1 MFFNKL
7 FLILTASLIAFSQT
21 VNATNEINPSKNNN
35 LYLLK
40 HVSCKYRKK
49 DKVSYCVDKDN
60 KNITGEIR
68 KYADGKI
75 TLSIPVKDGLI
86 DGTVRA
92 FKRNGEKKYEK
103 NYQKGQVHGLYDTFY
118 EGNKIKTSTTY
129 KNNIKEGIAKHY
141 YPNGYIE
148 KQLTYVANKMDGKMR
163 TYDQQ
168 GKTTFDF
175 ITANDKIV
183 KGVYHFIDKKDKILT
198 APLPQIIINA
208 LNEEC
213 VILRNKLTDKC
224 YLIDIDNTTEG
235 NCNQEWLKENL
246 QTLELTVNKCKSKE

>member
-7 FLILTASLIAFSQT
+7 LFILTCCLIATSQT
-21 VNATNEINPSKNNN
+21 ALASTENKAKDTNSI
-35 LYLLK
+35 YLLK

-103 NYQKGQVHGLYDTFY
+103 NYQNGQVHGLYDTFY
-118 EGNKIKTSTTY
+118 EGNKIETSTTY

-141 YPNGYIE
+141 YTNGYIE
-148 KQLTYVANKMDGKMR
+148 KQLTYVADKMDGKMR
-163 TYDQQ
+163 TYNKQ

-175 ITANDKIV
+175 ITANNKIV
-183 KGVYHFIDKKDKILT
+183 KGTYNYLDTKGKVQSDS
-198 APLPQIIINA
+198 LPQIIIDA
-208 LNEEC
+208 LNNEC
-213 VILRNKLTDKC
+213 VTLRNELTENC
-224 YLIDIDNTTEG
+224 YLIDIDSSEDS
-235 NCNQEWLKENL
+235 NCNQTWLNDNL
-246 QTLELTVNKCKSKE
+246 KPLELLINKCK